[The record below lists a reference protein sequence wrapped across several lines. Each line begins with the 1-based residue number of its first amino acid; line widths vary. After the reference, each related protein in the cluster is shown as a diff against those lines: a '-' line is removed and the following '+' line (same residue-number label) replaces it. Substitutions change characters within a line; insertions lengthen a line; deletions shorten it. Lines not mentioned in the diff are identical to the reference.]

1 MVSSRECHLTAMFLM
16 GNLVI
21 KGNAVKY
28 WMIFFGGISLVS
40 GWLRYLTGKSVPT
53 AFSLLF
59 LVVLLG
65 LYG

>member
-1 MVSSRECHLTAMFLM
+1 MSGM